1 MLRRYQR
8 GVASGTHRGV
18 PGSSMRLASWD
29 SWLLLLIS
37 VMLGNSCRSLRA
49 VGGVW
54 ELLVGGALGVRAL
67 GSTSAPSAES
77 SGLRVSEHGTTDME
91 MERPCEAGG

>member
-1 MLRRYQR
+1 
-8 GVASGTHRGV
+8 
-18 PGSSMRLASWD
+18 MRLASWD

-54 ELLVGGALGVRAL
+54 ELLVGGALEARAGGGAL
-67 GSTSAPSAES
+67 GSASAPSLES
-77 SGLRVSEHGTTDME
+77 WGLRVSEHGTTDME
-91 MERPCEAGG
+91 MERPCGAGG